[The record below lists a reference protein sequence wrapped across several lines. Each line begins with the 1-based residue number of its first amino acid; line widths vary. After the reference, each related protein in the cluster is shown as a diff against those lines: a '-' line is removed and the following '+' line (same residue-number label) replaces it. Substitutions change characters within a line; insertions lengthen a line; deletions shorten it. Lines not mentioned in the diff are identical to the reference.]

1 MHAYL
6 FLRMRQQMAAQA
18 SHFHTAHKA
27 NASKSCTAS
36 LPPSV
41 RLSICSETSPTNC
54 RRFSDFPVRPEG
66 LLLPPADGGARAG
79 SSTSAAG
86 GGSTRRSRAAEISA
100 KRCVASLTFSGLRSG
115 CQRMASFLNAAA
127 ITSALGGPP
136 SAPSSTPS
144 TSAASCSRDGISE
157 RCVEHMSM
165 KIGCRAPFS
174 IESAASRY
182 SESGKFLTRVR
193 LLNCTVTVREHAL
206 NDVSYWGTVSCK
218 LMAPPKTPVDDE
230 AHRKS
235 TES

>member
-1 MHAYL
+1 MQSHLMSAHRKPWPASWSRSRWPHMHAYL

-79 SSTSAAG
+79 SSTSAAA

-144 TSAASCSRDGISE
+144 TSAASCSKDGISG
-157 RCVEHMSM
+157 RCVEQISM
-165 KIGCRAPFS
+165 KIGWMSCAILYRKRCDLRA
-174 IESAASRY
+174 
-182 SESGKFLTRVR
+182 
-193 LLNCTVTVREHAL
+193 VTPNRG
-206 NDVSYWGTVSCK
+206 SF
-218 LMAPPKTPVDDE
+218 
-230 AHRKS
+230 
-235 TES
+235 

>member
-1 MHAYL
+1 MQSHLMSAHRKPWPASWSRSRWPHMHAYL

-27 NASKSCTAS
+27 NVSKSCTAS
-36 LPPSV
+36 LPPRV

-54 RRFSDFPVRPEG
+54 RRFSDFPVRPED

-86 GGSTRRSRAAEISA
+86 GGSTRRSLAAEISA

-127 ITSALGGPP
+127 ITSASGGPP

-144 TSAASCSRDGISE
+144 TSAASCSSDGISE
-157 RCVEHMSM
+157 CCGELPV
-165 KIGCRAPFS
+165 P
-174 IESAASRY
+174 RY
-182 SESGKFLTRVR
+182 PVR
-193 LLNCTVTVREHAL
+193 
-206 NDVSYWGTVSCK
+206 
-218 LMAPPKTPVDDE
+218 
-230 AHRKS
+230 
-235 TES
+235 

>member
-1 MHAYL
+1 MQSHLRSAHRKPWPASWSRSRWPHMHAYL

-27 NASKSCTAS
+27 NVSKSCTAS
-36 LPPSV
+36 LPPRV

-54 RRFSDFPVRPEG
+54 RRFSDFPVRPED

-86 GGSTRRSRAAEISA
+86 GGSTRRSLAAEISA

-127 ITSALGGPP
+127 ITSASGGPP

-144 TSAASCSRDGISE
+144 TSAASCSSDGISE
-157 RCVEHMSM
+157 RCGELPRYPVKRPWGAGTH
-165 KIGCRAPFS
+165 GDTRAHGSPVHRDLKRGQ
-174 IESAASRY
+174 ID
-182 SESGKFLTRVR
+182 GHLIRV
-193 LLNCTVTVREHAL
+193 
-206 NDVSYWGTVSCK
+206 
-218 LMAPPKTPVDDE
+218 
-230 AHRKS
+230 
-235 TES
+235 